1 MSPRMEDSTRLP
13 PGLPPGLPENIE
25 TCLEQAGGSGFIAP
39 FLDLA
44 QAAGADQL
52 MIFAYAGSG
61 ATCLLSRNFDEAPLG
76 ARLASAYLDGGFAQ
90 DPLHPRV
97 QTLRPGPAEL
107 HRLADHLDAMPP
119 AYRARFFDRPGIR
132 DKTAVLV
139 AGWRLRIA
147 VNFYWRGDAPVAD
160 AMARLLAR
168 LALLHFEADPEP
180 GLPAPLSALSG
191 RERAVCLG
199 ILAGRKA
206 EAIAHDLGV
215 TPHSVVTYRR
225 RAYAKLGIHSRA
237 ALFALCRPASVQSI
251 AGTT

>member
-1 MSPRMEDSTRLP
+1 MSPRMEDSAPLP
-13 PGLPPGLPENIE
+13 PGLLERIE
-25 TCLEQAGGSGFIAP
+25 TCLEHSGGEGFVAP
-39 FLDLA
+39 FLDLV

-52 MIFAYAGSG
+52 MIFAYAGGG
-61 ATCLLSRNFDEAPLG
+61 ATCLLSRNFDEARLG
-76 ARLASAYLDGGFAQ
+76 ARLASDYLAGGFAQ
-90 DPLHPRV
+90 DPLYPRILV
-97 QTLRPGPAEL
+97 LALGAAEL

-139 AGWRLRIA
+139 AGRWLRIT
-147 VNFYWRGDAPVAD
+147 VNFYWRGGARVAD
-160 AMARLLAR
+160 TVARLLAR

-180 GLPAPLSALSG
+180 GLPSPLSALSG
-191 RERAVCLG
+191 REREVCLG

-206 EAIAHDLGV
+206 EAIAHAMGV

-237 ALFALCRPASVQSI
+237 ALFTLCRPAPGQSM